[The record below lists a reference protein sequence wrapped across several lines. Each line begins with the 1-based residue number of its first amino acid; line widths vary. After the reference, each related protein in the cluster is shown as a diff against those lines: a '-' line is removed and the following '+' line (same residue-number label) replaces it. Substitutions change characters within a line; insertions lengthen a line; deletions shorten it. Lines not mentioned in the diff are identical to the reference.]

1 MIGTVQP
8 QFQKPDHISWDTG
21 NDIHVWK
28 FPVIPANFYFLND
41 QEKAIAQR
49 FRFDEDRMRFS
60 VSRQSLRL
68 LLSRYLSVQ
77 PLDIILSAEK
87 NQKPFIISPSSRIH
101 FNISHSGGWILIAV
115 ATEELGI
122 DIELADEE
130 FSYEEILSEH
140 FNPEEGNF
148 IIKASNPAQA
158 FFYLWTRK
166 EALTKAWGTGLQE
179 NLKNV
184 HVLDSGL
191 WTDTQKK
198 TWKIVS
204 FNAASNYPAAL
215 AYSSKLERIF
225 YFEGDAMFL

>member
-28 FPVIPANFYFLND
+28 FPAIPTNFYFLND
-41 QEKAIAQR
+41 EEKTIAQR
-49 FRFDEDRMRFS
+49 FRFDDDRIRFS
-60 VSRQSLRL
+60 VGRQSLRL

-77 PLDIILSAEK
+77 PMDVILSGDK

-122 DIELADEE
+122 DIEMADED
-130 FSYEEILSEH
+130 FSYGEILFEH
-140 FNPEEGNF
+140 FNLEEENF
-148 IIKASNPAQA
+148 IAKATNPAQA

-179 NLKNV
+179 NLKTVN
-184 HVLDSGL
+184 VLDPGP

-198 TWKIVS
+198 TWKIAS
-204 FNAASNYPAAL
+204 FNASLNYPAAL
-215 AYSSKLERIF
+215 AYSSKLDCIF
-225 YFEGDAMFL
+225 YFEGDALFL